1 MPHEMHAHKTHTHKI
16 CAYEIQRMW
25 GNFVPKLPCVLGAT
39 PPHDLQLGKKAF
51 SRSAIS
57 MILLRALS
65 RPPVLTEN
73 MGNSV
78 ALKSLT

>member
-1 MPHEMHAHKTHTHKI
+1 MRFNDVG
-16 CAYEIQRMW
+16 EILSPSFPVYW
-25 GNFVPKLPCVLGAT
+25 GQ